1 MQQARTDVWLYAFSV
16 VGLTTLIAAGFWLFH
31 VTNNW
36 AANALMFVPGLLA
49 AMFLLKGTEG
59 FKTVGWGFGQPI
71 YWFWGILL
79 PCVLIAVSLSI
90 SVGLGYAAK
99 APSSSAIATLPPLKL
114 ALNMILYTLIS
125 MPFAFGEELGWRGYA
140 QGNLIRAFG
149 LLPGLLLLGIIWGFW
164 HSPIFY
170 VIDAFPDHPVVGPFV
185 MTPIDNILVVIPMGW
200 LYIRSKSI
208 WIPTFTHAFG
218 DVLGG
223 FAGLLFTANQEI
235 HSWAVLQGV
244 QLIFSIA
251 LLVDLRSRPTS
262 DVP

>member
-1 MQQARTDVWLYAFSV
+1 
-16 VGLTTLIAAGFWLFH
+16 
-31 VTNNW
+31 
-36 AANALMFVPGLLA
+36 
-49 AMFLLKGTEG
+49 
-59 FKTVGWGFGQPI
+59 
-71 YWFWGILL
+71 
-79 PCVLIAVSLSI
+79 
-90 SVGLGYAAK
+90 
-99 APSSSAIATLPPLKL
+99 
-114 ALNMILYTLIS
+114 
-125 MPFAFGEELGWRGYA
+125 
-140 QGNLIRAFG
+140 
-149 LLPGLLLLGIIWGFW
+149 
-164 HSPIFY
+164 
-170 VIDAFPDHPVVGPFV
+170 

>member
-140 QGNLIRAFG
+140 QGNLIRVRPSAGSAAARHHLG
-149 LLPGLLLLGIIWGFW
+149 LLALADLLRHRRLPGSSSRGTICDDSDRQHPGG
-164 HSPIFY
+164 HSNGLA
-170 VIDAFPDHPVVGPFV
+170 VHPV
-185 MTPIDNILVVIPMGW
+185 
-200 LYIRSKSI
+200 
-208 WIPTFTHAFG
+208 
-218 DVLGG
+218 
-223 FAGLLFTANQEI
+223 
-235 HSWAVLQGV
+235 
-244 QLIFSIA
+244 
-251 LLVDLRSRPTS
+251 
-262 DVP
+262 